1 MSSEIQDR
9 FRYLPITQRS
19 ERWGLYLT
27 ACGQI
32 SVPAHG
38 QHPPRGHPELYRF
51 QWDRGR
57 VLPEFQAVYLVEGQ
71 GFFESA
77 PAGRQT
83 LAAGDVFLLFPG
95 VWHRYRPVEGLCWQT
110 RWIGFDGTLANTWLE
125 NGLLK
130 PEEPVLHLGVRP
142 DLVDAYQRVVDLVFE
157 DPTGNPLRLAAEAM
171 QIMALILAPTQPEPP
186 QPSSR
191 PFAQPIL
198 DRFVAEAARLIWT
211 AGQHAMTVSDV
222 VSHFPVTRRS
232 LERRFQRTVGHTI
245 LDEIIRC
252 RVERAKRLLVETDQ
266 PLKAVA
272 LAAGFSG
279 TQHMSKVFNRAEG
292 VAPAR
297 YRRDHRSADA
307 DA

>member
-27 ACGQI
+27 GCGQI
-32 SVPAHG
+32 NVPAHG
-38 QHPPRGHPELYRF
+38 QHPPGGHPGLYSFR
-51 QWDRGR
+51 WDRGR

-71 GFFESA
+71 GIFEST
-77 PAGRQT
+77 PTGRRT
-83 LAAGDVFLLFPG
+83 LAGGDVFLLIPG
-95 VWHRYRPVEGLCWQT
+95 VWHRYRPVDGSCWQT
-110 RWIGFDGTLANTWLE
+110 RWIGFNGTLANTWLA
-125 NGLLK
+125 NGLLN
-130 PEEPVLHLGVRP
+130 PEEPVLHLGLRP
-142 DLVDAYQRVVDLVFE
+142 DLMDAYQRLVELAFE

-171 QIMALILAPTQPEPP
+171 QILALILAPTQPETP

-191 PFAQPIL
+191 PFAEPIL
-198 DRFVAEAARLIWT
+198 DRFVAEATRLIWT
-211 AGQHAMTVSDV
+211 TGQHAMTVSDV
-222 VSHFPVTRRS
+222 AAHFPVARRS
-232 LERRFQRTVGHTI
+232 LERRFQRTLGHTI

-252 RVERAKRLLVETDQ
+252 RVERAKRLLAETDQ

-279 TQHMSKVFNRAEG
+279 TQHMSKVFHRAEG

-297 YRRDHRSADA
+297 YRRDHRSTEMDG
-307 DA
+307 